1 MIGSLPQ
8 LQVLKLD
15 SLSVTGGEW
24 EWSPIDGEFV
34 RLKLLKIG
42 FSGDL
47 KHWNADCSHFPVLEK
62 LFLGGLEEIPWG
74 IGEIPTL
81 QLLRVEGSSMSAS
94 ISTVK
99 LKEERLEYDEDDD
112 LQVQLQVYPSEVE
125 TFMEMVET
133 EGLTI
138 NNIRFKIYSQ

>member
-1 MIGSLPQ
+1 
-8 LQVLKLD
+8 
-15 SLSVTGGEW
+15 
-24 EWSPIDGEFV
+24 
-34 RLKLLKIG
+34 
-42 FSGDL
+42 
-47 KHWNADCSHFPVLEK
+47 
-62 LFLGGLEEIPWG
+62 
-74 IGEIPTL
+74 
-81 QLLRVEGSSMSAS
+81 MSAS

-138 NNIRFKIYSQ
+138 NNIRFKLYSQ